1 MKRVISAALV
11 LLVVFG
17 IVALAYMRASE
28 FRSEDTSLADDV
40 ASFFVI
46 LLILCFIAIAIDYF
60 GDSFLHVTRER
71 QRLKTL
77 EPEHAAA
84 ANVIDDARNK
94 IADRQLAPQLWESR
108 ARELAAAYQGEYQ
121 AEVARQKTRNT
132 AQQPFLGED
141 RRAEREH

>member
-1 MKRVISAALV
+1 MKRVISVGLV

-28 FRSEDTSLADDV
+28 FRSEDTTMADDA

-46 LLILCFIAIAIDYF
+46 LLILSFIAIAIDYF

-71 QRLKTL
+71 QRRKIL

-84 ANVIDDARNK
+84 SKVIDTARNE
-94 IADRQLAPQLWESR
+94 IAYRQLAPQLWVSR

-121 AEVARQKTRNT
+121 AEVARQKSRNT
-132 AQQPFLGED
+132 APDPFLGQD
-141 RRAEREH
+141 RRPEHEH